1 MLIRVFCA
9 VDRPVPNG
17 NPIVMSLAAEGRKEL
32 KKHVGAV
39 HTHGKLTLLQ
49 RKVANVLLLN
59 AYSELPTQ
67 EEHLIRIRDLAEI
80 AGFDSKNMTVLKDS
94 LRGLMRIVIE
104 WNILD
109 ESGREEWG
117 ASPLLAQAV
126 IKKGSSHFTYA
137 FSPVLRRRLYSP
149 EIYARINLS
158 IQRRFR
164 SGYALALYENCI
176 RFRNV
181 GTTGW
186 IDVDQWRKLLGVE
199 PEQYPAFKSFSQWV
213 LKPAIREV
221 TRHSD
226 IKLSVEYR
234 RRKRRVIAL
243 KFNMRENPNFDGAES
258 TSLSVKQEGVAE
270 TKQTLDLF
278 EERRPLARR
287 LGTFGLSAVQ
297 VEDVLSRFEE
307 EYIDDILKYVEK
319 ELREGRLIKNVPG
332 FTLKALEDD
341 YRPRPDPISEQ
352 IASERNHRLQVEQE
366 RAERERIREQV
377 ANQHARERA
386 RRLEEAYSQLSQED
400 RDRIER
406 RVMDRL
412 KNEIGG
418 VAWSQYRKAASGGMQ
433 ETEMPVIVRGTL
445 KSLRLETVEK
455 MGRRE

>member
-1 MLIRVFCA
+1 
-9 VDRPVPNG
+9 
-17 NPIVMSLAAEGRKEL
+17 MSLSTETRREL

-49 RKVANVLLLN
+49 RKVANILLLN
-59 AYSELPTQ
+59 AYNELPTQ
-67 EEHLIRIRDLAEI
+67 EEHAIRVKDLAEI
-80 AGFDSKNMTVLKDS
+80 AGFDSKNMKVLKDS

-109 ESGREEWG
+109 ERGREEWG

-186 IDVDQWRKLLGVE
+186 IDVERWRKLLGVE
-199 PEQYPAFKSFSQWV
+199 PDQYPAFKSFSQWV
-213 LKPAIREV
+213 LKPAIKEV
-221 TRHSD
+221 SRHSD

-234 RRKRRVIAL
+234 RRKRRVVAL
-243 KFNMRENPNFDGAES
+243 KFNMRENPNFDGADGTQLPMKAES
-258 TSLSVKQEGVAE
+258 RQVAS
-270 TKQTLDLF
+270 QTLDLF

-287 LGTFGLSAVQ
+287 LGGFGLSAAQ
-297 VEDVLSRFEE
+297 VEDVIGRFDEA
-307 EYIDDILKYVEK
+307 YITENLDYVER
-319 ELREGRLIKNVPG
+319 ELTEGRLIKNVPG
-332 FTLKALEDD
+332 FTIRALEDD
-341 YRPRPDPISEQ
+341 YRPRAADVEERVAERRVRAAEAEHVR
-352 IASERNHRLQVEQE
+352 IAQERQRERQVE
-366 RAERERIREQV
+366 ERE
-377 ANQHARERA
+377 AERA
-386 RRLEEAYSQLSQED
+386 RRLDDRYGRLSED
-400 RDRIER
+400 DRTQIER

-418 VAWSQYRKAASGGMQ
+418 VAWTQYRRASAAGLAEEQ
-433 ETEMPVIVRGTL
+433 MPVIVRGTL
-445 KSLRLETVEK
+445 KSLRLEIVEK
-455 MGRRE
+455 LERGEV